1 MFARLSALC
10 LLAAFAVP
18 LQHGW
23 AAEDSTAPDPDLP
36 QAFDPSA
43 LTSLM
48 KSPFNRV
55 VSFEDTFMLTGIAF
69 MEGKPMATLVNK
81 QTKQRFL
88 VCDEPNREGWRLAEA
103 SNTSDVYEAAV
114 KLFYGDEEVYLHYTD
129 VLKMPE
135 KRSSSSSRRREVTP
149 VDIHRLS
156 ESDYIRK
163 DENGKSYI
171 RGSIYLP
178 TADRDRYYND
188 MSSAARDRFR
198 DIVKNNSDN
207 MMRYTPD
214 QRAAY
219 SKKAF
224 DQALS
229 EEKAGKLK

>member
-1 MFARLSALC
+1 MNHRLAALC
-10 LLAAFAVP
+10 LLAAFAAP
-18 LQHGW
+18 LPCVR
-23 AAEDSTAPDPDLP
+23 AAEAADAPDPDLP

-43 LTSLM
+43 LTSLT

-55 VSFEDTFMLTGIAF
+55 VSFEDTFMLTGTAF

-103 SNTSDVYEAAV
+103 SNTADVHEAAV

-135 KRSSSSSRRREVTP
+135 KKSSSSRRREVTP

-163 DENGKSYI
+163 DENGKTYI

-178 TADRDRYYND
+178 TSDREHYYND

-198 DIVKNNSDN
+198 DLVKNNSDN

>member
-1 MFARLSALC
+1 MFRRFSALC
-10 LLAAFAVP
+10 LPAVLAA
-18 LQHGW
+18 LLHRGL
-23 AAEDSTAPDPDLP
+23 AAEASAAPDPDLP

-43 LTSLM
+43 LTSLT

-88 VCDEPNREGWRLAEA
+88 VCDEPNRDGWRLAEA

-135 KRSSSSSRRREVTP
+135 KRSSSSRHREVTP

-163 DENGKSYI
+163 DENGKPYV

-188 MSSAARDRFR
+188 MSDAARDRFR
-198 DIVKNNSDN
+198 DIVKNNRDN